1 MKPKLGALHI
11 CLYSYVYLEK
21 KKKKRFSNPNFAKIL
36 EREAHNER
44 LCFIYYNWDSAKSL
58 VIDANHS

>member
-11 CLYSYVYLEK
+11 CLYKVMVIS
-21 KKKKRFSNPNFAKIL
+21 KRKEGFSNLNFAKIL

-44 LCFIYYNWDSAKSL
+44 LCFICYNWDSAKSL
-58 VIDANHS
+58 VIDANYS